1 MTEPSFEDLLAEGAS
16 VPVDGWDFSWF
27 TGRASEERPAWGYA
41 RLLSD
46 RMGRAASALDLQTG
60 GGEVLAGIARPPAR
74 LVATESWPPNAAL
87 ARRALAPLGAEV
99 HEVADDAA
107 LPFPDESFDLVTSR
121 HPTVVVWPEVARVLA
136 PGGRYLSQEV
146 GPLTAPELARAVL
159 GDDVAL
165 RPRSPRAAASAA
177 ERAGL
182 EVTDLRTQTLRLEFR
197 DVAAVVHYLRKV
209 VWIVP
214 GFSVER
220 HEPQLRAIHD
230 RIREQGVL
238 VAHTGRFLVEA
249 VRTG

>member
-1 MTEPSFEDLLAEGAS
+1 VAAPSFEELVAEGAS

-27 TGRASEERPAWGYA
+27 ADRASEERPAWGYA
-41 RLLSD
+41 RLLSE
-46 RMGRAASALDLQTG
+46 RMGRATSALDLQTG

-87 ARRALAPLGAEV
+87 ARRALAPLGGVV
-99 HEVADDAA
+99 HEVADDAP
-107 LPFPDESFDLVTSR
+107 LPFAEGSFDLVTSR

-136 PGGRYLSQEV
+136 PGGGYLSQEV
-146 GPLTAPELARAVL
+146 GPFTAPELTRAIL

-165 RPRSPRAAASAA
+165 HPRSPRAAAGAA

-214 GFSVER
+214 GFTAER
-220 HEPQLRAIHD
+220 FAPQLLAVHE
-230 RIREQGVL
+230 RIRAEGAF
-238 VAHTGRFLVEA
+238 VATTGRFLIEA
-249 VRTG
+249 RRLG